1 MQRFLFLMLVILVA
15 CGDKRSQFVIDDAY
29 RAQFPM
35 ERLVKDR
42 EGYLQLVGLFELNP
56 TVQNSFGSGSE
67 NTLIIPID
75 SLPARVG
82 SITILGDSIV
92 FDANENIYVLNRND
106 SLIDVKSIQPGEMLH
121 YKRWRWMVIERV
133 GKYFLRVWDK
143 ENPAV
148 ENFIE
153 YERYPLAT
161 EFIFEGQFTYYPE
174 PKKEKVQSVL
184 GDEEVEFIGNV
195 VFEYEGK
202 QYSLDVGKDGF
213 TMIGDKTSA
222 IETYGGGRYMYIDIP
237 SADSLTLVDFNL
249 CYNPPCAFSEFTTCL
264 FPPKQNVLP
273 FEILAGEKYS
283 GDH

>member
-1 MQRFLFLMLVILVA
+1 MQRFLFLIPVILLA
-15 CGDKRSQFVIDDAY
+15 CGDRQSRFVIDDAY
-29 RAQFPM
+29 RAQFPI

-42 EGYLQLVGLFELNP
+42 EAYLQLAGLFELNP
-56 TVQNSFGSGSE
+56 EAQNPFGSGAA
-67 NTLIIPID
+67 NNFVIPIEG
-75 SLPARVG
+75 LPVTVG
-82 SITILGDSIV
+82 TITILGDSIV
-92 FDANENIYVLNRND
+92 FDADENIYVLNERD
-106 SLIDVKSIQPGEMLH
+106 SLIDVKAIQPGEMLH

-133 GKYFLRVWDK
+133 GKYFLRVWDN

-148 ENFIE
+148 KDFME
-153 YERYPLAT
+153 YERYPLT
-161 EFIFEGQFTYYPE
+161 TKFIFEGQFNYYPE

-184 GDEEVEFIGNV
+184 GEEEVEFIGNV
-195 VFEYEGK
+195 VFEFERK
-202 QYSLDVGKDGF
+202 PYSLKVGKDGF

-222 IETYGGGRYMYIDIP
+222 IETYGGGRYMYIALP
-237 SADSLTLVDFNL
+237 SQDGLVVVDFNL